1 MNRERRTEDI
11 SVTSGLFRASL
22 SLFLSSLSAW
32 GHRCLSTTREPAT
45 IRLCILAVGRAKEIR
60 PGPEKKKKSYT
71 KNPSS
76 WQAQRFQSA
85 APTHQAVSKL
95 TFCRR

>member
-60 PGPEKKKKSYT
+60 PGPEKKKKVTLKTLRVGKHNDSNQQRQPI
-71 KNPSS
+71 KPS
-76 WQAQRFQSA
+76 
-85 APTHQAVSKL
+85 VS
-95 TFCRR
+95 